1 MRRAG
6 AAAIR
11 LAAWVRRRLA
21 APRDPTPIDAL
32 LQPGF
37 VAIDLETTGLDAR
50 RDAIVALAA
59 IPFAAG
65 RPGPGYVTLVNPA
78 RPIPPASTR
87 IHGIDDAQVAG
98 APSLDAALARFDAT
112 CAGRVLVGHDV
123 GFDLAVLARARR
135 LRRLPQPKL
144 LALDTRRLAIAL
156 HPPWRRHGTLEGIA
170 AALGIP
176 VVGRHTADGDARL
189 AGEILLALLPDFRR
203 RGVNTLGALAWAQT
217 ALYRRA

>member
-1 MRRAG
+1 VRRA
-6 AAAIR
+6 AAAARR
-11 LAAWVRRRLA
+11 LAAWVRRLGT
-21 APRDPTPIDAL
+21 RDATPIDAL

-50 RDAIVALAA
+50 RDAIVAVAA

-65 RPGPGYVTLVNPA
+65 RPGPGYVSLVDPA

-87 IHGIDDAQVAG
+87 VHGIDDARVAG
-98 APSLDAALARFDAT
+98 APRLDAALARFDAA
-112 CAGRVLVGHDV
+112 CRGRVLVGHEV
-123 GFDLAVLARARR
+123 AFDLAVLARARR
-135 LRRLPQPKL
+135 LRRLPPPEIV
-144 LALDTRRLAIAL
+144 AFDTRRLAIAL
-156 HPPWRRHGTLEGIA
+156 HPRWRRHATLEELA

-189 AGEILLALLPDFRR
+189 AGQILVALLPEFRR
-203 RGVNTLGALAWAQT
+203 RGVETLGALAWAQT